1 MNTIEDLEKK
11 LVSLREEYKRAPDKV
26 LEIRGKLIKRAIE
39 ALKYKNGQG
48 AWI

>member
-11 LVSLREEYKRAPDKV
+11 IEALREEYKKSPDKIIEV
-26 LEIRGKLIKRAIE
+26 RGKLLKRALE
-39 ALKYKNGQG
+39 ALKYKHGQG